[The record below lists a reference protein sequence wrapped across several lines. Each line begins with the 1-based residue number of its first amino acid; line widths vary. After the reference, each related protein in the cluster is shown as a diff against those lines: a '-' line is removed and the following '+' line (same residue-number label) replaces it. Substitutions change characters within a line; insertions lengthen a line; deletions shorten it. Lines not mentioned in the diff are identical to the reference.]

1 MCGTFLNLGRDS
13 MHNFSYNYE
22 QYHKDNLNLYL
33 SNQKETN
40 KFKVLDVGG
49 AVGPWFWDNTD
60 VIFDIISP
68 TTNYGK
74 SFGGEYISGNA
85 TLPEGWKN
93 LDNYIEK
100 NGKFDFVI
108 CRQTLEDLSHPEF
121 VVNKLQSISNAGWI
135 GVPSKHFEMMKG
147 IYASNLNT
155 RGLHHHRWIYVSKN
169 GRWYGLP
176 KMGWTDSITDSS
188 LKMKLNGSP
197 WAHELSFY
205 WEHNIDVFWL
215 LPYCDNLPDDY
226 GDEFIRDCLKGVEDP
241 WDLWVNILN
250 NSD

>member
-1 MCGTFLNLGRDS
+1 
-13 MHNFSYNYE
+13 MHNFSYDYE
-22 QYHKDNLNLYL
+22 QNHKNKLNLYL

-40 KFKVLDVGG
+40 NFKVLDVGG
-49 AVGPWFWDNTD
+49 AVGPWFWENTD

-68 TTNYGK
+68 TTNYKK
-74 SFGGEYISGNA
+74 SFDGEYISGNA

-121 VVNKLQSISNAGWI
+121 VVNKLQTISNAGWI

-147 IYASNLNT
+147 IYGNNPNT

-176 KMGWTDSITDSS
+176 KMGWTDSISDSS
-188 LKMKLNGSP
+188 LQMKLNESP

-205 WEHNIDVFWL
+205 WEKEIDVFWL

-226 GDEFIRDCLKGVEDP
+226 GDDFVKECLKGASDP
-241 WDLWVNILN
+241 WDLWINILN